1 MRVGHST
8 GSRTAAESTAA
19 HGVEVWGPLL
29 LLWVLWGST
38 YLGIAIVV
46 DVLPPLI
53 STGMRLVGGGLILAT
68 GLLIAKG
75 PRILQID
82 RAQLTST
89 ALLGLGMP
97 ALGLGT
103 LALAERYVPSGVAAL
118 VIAANPLWI
127 VLLRGVSG
135 DRPARATLI
144 GVAVGLLGLGYL
156 LLPGG
161 TVPRSG
167 TESDVVLWSI
177 ILLLGSL
184 SWAFSSWRSTSMTLP
199 RDSLV
204 TAAYEL
210 SFGGMVLI
218 LAGAITGE
226 RLDLSDMQPKTWI
239 AWVGLAVASA
249 IGYAAFTWLI
259 ARAPLSLV
267 STHAYVNPLVAVIL
281 GAAIL
286 GEAIT
291 RDVVWGLVVVLGGV
305 VLVVNGERA
314 RV

>member
-1 MRVGHST
+1 MHASHSAD
-8 GSRTAAESTAA
+8 SRTAAESTVA
-19 HGVEVWGPLL
+19 HGLVVWGPLL

-53 STGMRLVGGGLILAT
+53 ATGMRLVGGGLILAT
-68 GLLIAKG
+68 GLIIAKG
-75 PRILQID
+75 PGVLRID
-82 RAQLTST
+82 RSQFSSI

-103 LALAERYVPSGVAAL
+103 LALAERYVPTGVAAL

-127 VLLRGVSG
+127 VLLRNWSG

-161 TVPRSG
+161 TVPRAG
-167 TESDVVLWSI
+167 TESDVALWSI
-177 ILLLGSL
+177 VLLLGSL
-184 SWAFSSWRSTSMTLP
+184 SWAFSSWRSTSMNLP

-204 TAAYEL
+204 AAAYEL
-210 SFGGMVLI
+210 AFGGLLLI
-218 LAGAITGE
+218 LAGAIAGE
-226 RLDLSDMQPKTWI
+226 RLDMSAMQPSTWI

-267 STHAYVNPLVAVIL
+267 STYAYVNPLVAVIL
-281 GAAIL
+281 GAVVL
-286 GEAIT
+286 GEVIS
-291 RDVVWGLVVVLGGV
+291 RDVVWGLIVVLGGV
-305 VLVVNGERA
+305 VLVVSGERA
-314 RV
+314 RS